1 MKVKQSLTI
10 KPDGFYM
17 RATLRD
23 DLTATILQN
32 LLTSSGDE
40 VHSAIDEGIR
50 RTDTGLASGEPMTI
64 IYGSNTGTCQSLAQ
78 KLSVEAR
85 RYGYHADVREM
96 NAAVGVLPKDQPV
109 VVVTAS
115 YEGQPPDNADQF
127 VAWLETLTAGQSL
140 EGVQYAVFGCG
151 HSDWKDT
158 FHRVP
163 KLVDDLL
170 EKRGGKR
177 LAERGLTDAAHGDI
191 FSDFD
196 TWTDHTFWP
205 SFASETGGK
214 AVSAALEVE
223 MSTQNRSSYLRQDV
237 QAGTVVDSRILTAPS
252 EPEKRHLEI
261 KLPEGMAYG
270 TGDYLAILPLNPP
283 ESVSRVLKHF
293 QIRQDTT
300 ISIKPGAATFLPTGV
315 TLSVVDLLKGFVE
328 LGLPATKKDLQAC
341 IAVTRN
347 NGDKAALTTL
357 LGKKGFSE
365 MLEQKVSLL
374 DLLRKYHSIK
384 LPFGTFVSM
393 LPPLRPRHYSISS
406 SPLQDPATCV
416 LTYSIINEVAKSGMG
431 RYIGVTSAYLASL
444 KPGDEALVSVRATN
458 KFFHLPADSDTPI
471 VMFGAGTGLAP
482 FRGFVQERATQ
493 LAAGRNLAP
502 ALLFMGCRSSTK
514 DRLYA
519 EEMDAWA
526 KAGAV
531 DVRYAFSQE
540 PENSEGCKYVQER
553 LLKDKEDVLRL
564 WRAGAKVFTCGGPQ
578 VSSRIGDAAKAV
590 LLESAKERGEKMT
603 EEQVEEWFRQR
614 RNERYVVDVFA

>member
-109 VVVTAS
+109 VVITAS

-127 VAWLETLTAGQSL
+127 VAWLETLTEGQSL

-170 EKRGGKR
+170 EKRGGRR

-196 TWTDHTFWP
+196 TWADHTFWP

-214 AVSAALEVE
+214 ARSAALEVE

-293 QIRQDTT
+293 QIRQDAT

-341 IAVTRN
+341 VAATRN

-365 MLEQKVSLL
+365 MLEQRVSLL
-374 DLLRKYHSIK
+374 DLLRKYNSIK

-406 SPLQDPATCV
+406 SPFQDPATCV

-553 LLKDKEDVLRL
+553 LLKDKDDVLRL